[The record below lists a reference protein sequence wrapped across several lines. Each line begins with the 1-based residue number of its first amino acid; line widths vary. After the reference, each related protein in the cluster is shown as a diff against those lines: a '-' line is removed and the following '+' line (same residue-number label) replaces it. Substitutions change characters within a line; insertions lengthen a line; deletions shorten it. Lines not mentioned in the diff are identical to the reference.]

1 MSVARRPD
9 QSIDVVTAIDL
20 LEPLE
25 KSELIKTLDQVA
37 LTQYRRSDPALSENF
52 AKASGTKE
60 RPGGNGRA
68 FYTAPIVAPPCVLP
82 ASY

>member
-25 KSELIKTLDQVA
+25 KSELIKTLDEVA
-37 LTQYRRSDPALSENF
+37 LTQYRRSDPALSETSQRHPERKN
-52 AKASGTKE
+52 ALAGTV
-60 RPGGNGRA
+60 GRS
-68 FYTAPIVAPPCVLP
+68 TQHL
-82 ASY
+82 S